1 MRSSFMNMYLEV
13 WKWRHASQGTIYIR
27 NQIIW
32 LTRYSTSICYIKSL
46 PRKNLTLFTTLSSRE
61 LANDP
66 CWLMINVLILSH
78 FINIANA
85 RYYVSLSE
93 IFADA
98 PSLRSDDTRAEDR
111 DLLPHIQVRDDLL
124 VLLMTSWVSLWWP
137 LIPGTCHHRCYSQP
151 RLRRLR

>member
-1 MRSSFMNMYLEV
+1 
-13 WKWRHASQGTIYIR
+13 
-27 NQIIW
+27 
-32 LTRYSTSICYIKSL
+32 
-46 PRKNLTLFTTLSSRE
+46 
-61 LANDP
+61 
-66 CWLMINVLILSH
+66 MINVLILSH

-124 VLLMTSWVSLWWP
+124 VLLMTS
-137 LIPGTCHHRCYSQP
+137 
-151 RLRRLR
+151 